1 MVEIAADERS
11 RGCELMRAVEDG
23 RFGYKY
29 RPGDLLNSNRF
40 SSSASS
46 SSTFTYTPIQHFYN
60 NNFSLKTNQPP
71 PSFKMFKALIVALA
85 AVAAAIPTQ
94 HPSSNEIQCGGD
106 VYCCNSGAV
115 GQAGIP
121 IDVFKLTCNKI
132 AIVGDVLSNECT
144 GQTVCCNNV
153 QQTVSIQD
161 QLSRK
166 FIANL
171 TKWYLQGV
179 VNVACSPIA
188 G

>member
-29 RPGDLLNSNRF
+29 RPGDLLNSNPF
-40 SSSASS
+40 SHHQHHLLPHLLTLQSNTCTTT
-46 SSTFTYTPIQHFYN
+46 TFPSKPT
-60 NNFSLKTNQPP
+60 KPP

-94 HPSSNEIQCGGD
+94 HPSSNEMKCGGD

-121 IDVFKLTCNKI
+121 IDVAKLTCDKI
-132 AIVGDVLSNECT
+132 AIIGDVLNNQCT
-144 GQTVCCNNV
+144 GQAVCCNDV
-153 QQTVSIQD
+153 QQTVSIPD
-161 QLSRK
+161 NL
-166 FIANL
+166 FANL
-171 TKWYLQGV
+171 LQ
-179 VNVACSPIA
+179 I
-188 G
+188 